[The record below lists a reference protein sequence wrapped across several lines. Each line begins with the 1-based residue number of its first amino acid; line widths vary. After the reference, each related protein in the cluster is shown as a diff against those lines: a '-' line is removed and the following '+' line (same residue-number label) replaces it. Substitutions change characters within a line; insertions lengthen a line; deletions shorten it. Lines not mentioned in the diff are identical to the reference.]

1 MNPKVVGNDR
11 EYIGSKK
18 KELVHLKVEIVKV
31 LRKYHVNKAGIFGS
45 YARGTMNKSSDVDII
60 IKPVKNMGFAFAGLE
75 LELSQKLKRKVDLVS
90 YDGLSPYLKDE
101 ILRQEVRI
109 L

>member
-1 MNPKVVGNDR
+1 MK
-11 EYIGSKK
+11 SKK
-18 KELVHLKVEIVKV
+18 KELDYLKVQIVKV
-31 LRKYHVNKAGIFGS
+31 LRKYHINKAGIFGS
-45 YARGTMNKSSDVDII
+45 YARGTMKKNSDIDLL

-90 YDGLSPYLKDE
+90 YNGLSPYLKDE
-101 ILRQEVRI
+101 ILHQEVRI